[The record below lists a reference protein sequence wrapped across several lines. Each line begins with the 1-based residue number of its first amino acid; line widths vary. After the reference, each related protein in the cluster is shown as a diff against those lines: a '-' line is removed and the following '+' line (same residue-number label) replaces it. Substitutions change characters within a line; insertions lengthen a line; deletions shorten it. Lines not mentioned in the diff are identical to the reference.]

1 MLPQNGINAMYNK
14 TLFESLN
21 SNRDMKTER
30 RLSRD
35 DGYPH
40 NHNSK
45 ESPAFAVT
53 VELQYQTAAFV
64 AQIDC

>member
-1 MLPQNGINAMYNK
+1 MLPQNGINAMYNM

-35 DGYPH
+35 DGYPQ
-40 NHNSK
+40 NCNSK
-45 ESPAFAVT
+45 KSLAFAVT
-53 VELQYQTAAFV
+53 VEFH
-64 AQIDC
+64 